1 MPSDM
6 RGQKR
11 SAWFKRWLA
20 VILLA
25 SGGVGVAWYYQ
36 EHSPTAGRRYQ
47 TSAVSRGEVLQM
59 VTASGQL
66 NPVKMVDVGSQI
78 SGIIQELLV
87 DFNSTVKA
95 GQLVAKI
102 DPRTFEAN
110 YIEAQGDL
118 SSAKAALELAQLE
131 ERRAKALR
139 ESSLNPQAEYDR
151 ALVAMHQAEATV
163 KIKEGA
169 LKNAEVSLARC
180 SIYAPIDGLVLSRNV
195 NVGQT
200 VAASLSAPTLFMIAN
215 DLTKMQIEA
224 NVAEADIGVVEQ
236 GQEAEFKV
244 DAFPGQVFRGKVAQ
258 VRNAPKL
265 DQTVV
270 TYATI
275 IEVNNE
281 NLKLKPGMTAT
292 VRIIVARC
300 EAALRV
306 ANAALRFRPPDN
318 AQLKPMQPSK
328 AGGDAAGKEDKK
340 AVGSGRLKEKGEKV
354 VYLVTGGSGSTNS
367 AMADEVAELPLQ
379 PVKIKIG
386 ISDSAYTEV
395 VGGLKEGDKVVVGTV
410 RIKDQSRPGFNPS
423 TSGKR
428 S

>member
-1 MPSDM
+1 M
-6 RGQKR
+6 RGEKR

-180 SIYAPIDGLVLSRNV
+180 SIYAPIDGVIVGMFPWAFINDKGFFADARTLKKKEGMYKSYRGREFAKPPKPTGKEFPIILNTEELATLWHLPGLNV
-195 NVGQT
+195 
-200 VAASLSAPTLFMIAN
+200 SAPLVPRVQA
-215 DLTKMQIEA
+215 KK
-224 NVAEADIGVVEQ
+224 
-236 GQEAEFKV
+236 GQ
-244 DAFPGQVFRGKVAQ
+244 
-258 VRNAPKL
+258 
-265 DQTVV
+265 
-270 TYATI
+270 
-275 IEVNNE
+275 
-281 NLKLKPGMTAT
+281 
-292 VRIIVARC
+292 
-300 EAALRV
+300 
-306 ANAALRFRPPDN
+306 PP
-318 AQLKPMQPSK
+318 SI
-328 AGGDAAGKEDKK
+328 
-340 AVGSGRLKEKGEKV
+340 
-354 VYLVTGGSGSTNS
+354 
-367 AMADEVAELPLQ
+367 LP
-379 PVKIKIG
+379 
-386 ISDSAYTEV
+386 T
-395 VGGLKEGDKVVVGTV
+395 
-410 RIKDQSRPGFNPS
+410 R
-423 TSGKR
+423 
-428 S
+428 